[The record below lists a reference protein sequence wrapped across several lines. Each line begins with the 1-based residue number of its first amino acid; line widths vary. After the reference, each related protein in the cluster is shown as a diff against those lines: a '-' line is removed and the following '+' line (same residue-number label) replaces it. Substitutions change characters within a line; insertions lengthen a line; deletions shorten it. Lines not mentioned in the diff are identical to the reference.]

1 MHTRSIPF
9 VVLLVSLTVAV
20 GCQSPSSKDEA
31 ARAQAAPAGAEKAA
45 ADKSSAG
52 KAAADKTTADK
63 AAADTAAET
72 TRTSSRSSALK
83 HADALK
89 KVAAAQK
96 LEQLKGGTAG
106 GKGPKAAPGHGGKPG
121 DIKWGGAIEWKAWS
135 DGLAAAKSSKK
146 PICLVVYTDWCPR
159 CKELAPVFEEPEMAT
174 LAKDF
179 VMIRQDADEKPV
191 WLVEQFNQPYG
202 GYVPRIFFL
211 DADGNVR
218 PEITSG
224 NDRYPYFYTPRGK
237 AALLRSMKQGKG

>member
-9 VVLLVSLTVAV
+9 PGPFVLLALAL
-20 GCQSPSSKDEA
+20 GCQSPSTGDKDAPPA
-31 ARAQAAPAGAEKAA
+31 AAKAATEQAAPPAAEKAA
-45 ADKSSAG
+45 TEQ
-52 KAAADKTTADK
+52 AAPP
-63 AAADTAAET
+63 AADTAAET

-96 LEQLKGGTAG
+96 LEQLKGGTAAERA
-106 GKGPKAAPGHGGKPG
+106 PKTVPAHVGKPG
-121 DIKWGGAIEWKAWS
+121 DIKWGGTIDWKSWS
-135 DGLAAAKSSKK
+135 DGLAAAKASKK

-159 CKELAPVFEEPEMAT
+159 CKELAPVFEEPEMAA
-174 LAKDF
+174 LAKEF
-179 VMIRQDADEKPV
+179 VMIRQDADEKPQ

-211 DADGNVR
+211 DAEGTVR

-237 AALLRSMKQGKG
+237 AALLRSMKQAKG